1 MFFCSDVWKRKS
13 LYIYIYIY
21 IYIYKLDRKR
31 VFNILY
37 RKHNFE
43 YWIRKKEKDRKISTI
58 RKRKKKTPQ
67 KAHTRESEKKV
78 KRETRIQ
85 KHYIK
90 NI

>member
-1 MFFCSDVWKRKS
+1 MFEKERVYKY
-13 LYIYIYIY
+13 YIYIYIY
-21 IYIYKLDRKR
+21 
-31 VFNILY
+31 
-37 RKHNFE
+37 
-43 YWIRKKEKDRKISTI
+43 STI